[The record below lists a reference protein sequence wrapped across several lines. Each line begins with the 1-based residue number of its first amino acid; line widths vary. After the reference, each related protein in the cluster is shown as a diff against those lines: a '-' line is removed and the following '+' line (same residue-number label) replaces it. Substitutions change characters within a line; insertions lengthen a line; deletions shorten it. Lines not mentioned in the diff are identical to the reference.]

1 MNSDDTIICRAA
13 TADGFSLRRLAMVAA
28 YWWPRILREAIPF
41 FAVSLA
47 IGLMAGWADL
57 SIGRDLSY
65 IVMSPIY
72 YATVCGPA
80 IFAMKAGRRMEIALP
95 ASNAEKMTFMLLY
108 SLVVLPLITIYTTYS
123 AYWLLTDSWPMTSQ
137 RIFDYPFYGGIHK
150 QFSTALISTS
160 QILSCVATGIL
171 TLYVAVMSRSNG
183 VIKSIAI
190 VFAINIGIGLLTGII
205 VGAGGMHTIMEVGEA
220 NYETEM
226 LNFISGVIGRAMWAN
241 VIGGSV
247 IFIVFLAL
255 FIRNFGRRQ
264 V

>member
-1 MNSDDTIICRAA
+1 MNTDATIICRDA
-13 TADGFSLRRLAMVAA
+13 TSDGFSLRRLAMVAA

-47 IGLMAGWADL
+47 LGLIAGWADL
-57 SIGRDLSY
+57 TIRRDLSY

-137 RIFDYPFYGGIHK
+137 KIFD
-150 QFSTALISTS
+150 FSLPAILPEQLPTWLITTS
-160 QILSCVATGIL
+160 QIISCVATGMI
-171 TLYVAVMSRSNG
+171 TLYVAATARSNG

-190 VFAINIGIGLLTGII
+190 VFALNIGIGMLTGII
-205 VGAGGMHTIMEVGEA
+205 VGAGGMHTIIEA
-220 NYETEM
+220 AEADYEAEM
-226 LNFISGVIGRAMWAN
+226 IRFISGVIGKAMWAN
-241 VIGGSV
+241 IIGGT
-247 IFIVFLAL
+247 ITFMVFLAL

-264 V
+264 I